1 MPALVTVHTLGV
13 LEVYVTG
20 NVELAVAARLK
31 FAVFSLTGLDGGANV
46 IVCPVR
52 TVNDWVTAVAAT

>member
-31 FAVFSLTGLDGGANV
+31 FAAF
-46 IVCPVR
+46 
-52 TVNDWVTAVAAT
+52 